1 MRVQEYG
8 RASINATTTSD
19 GDSASTHYSIVLFR
33 IFILESCVA
42 RHSRSPSGLLPTT
55 FGIVR
60 TTPPAHS
67 TTMAKSL
74 RAKAKMAGRRKK
86 REQGN
91 YHAADAA
98 RVARISAKLLG
109 KQPKAEGEED
119 EEVME
124 GEEEEVVEDDAEMS
138 ASAMVEVD

>member
-1 MRVQEYG
+1 
-8 RASINATTTSD
+8 
-19 GDSASTHYSIVLFR
+19 
-33 IFILESCVA
+33 
-42 RHSRSPSGLLPTT
+42 
-55 FGIVR
+55 
-60 TTPPAHS
+60 
-67 TTMAKSL
+67 
-74 RAKAKMAGRRKK
+74 MAGRRKK

-109 KQPKAEGEED
+109 KQPKGKGEED

>member
-1 MRVQEYG
+1 
-8 RASINATTTSD
+8 
-19 GDSASTHYSIVLFR
+19 
-33 IFILESCVA
+33 
-42 RHSRSPSGLLPTT
+42 
-55 FGIVR
+55 
-60 TTPPAHS
+60 
-67 TTMAKSL
+67 MAKSL

-124 GEEEEVVEDDAEMS
+124 GEDAEEEVVEDDAEMS
-138 ASAMVEVD
+138 AYMHRGL

>member
-1 MRVQEYG
+1 
-8 RASINATTTSD
+8 
-19 GDSASTHYSIVLFR
+19 
-33 IFILESCVA
+33 
-42 RHSRSPSGLLPTT
+42 
-55 FGIVR
+55 
-60 TTPPAHS
+60 
-67 TTMAKSL
+67 
-74 RAKAKMAGRRKK
+74 MAGRRKK

>member
-1 MRVQEYG
+1 
-8 RASINATTTSD
+8 
-19 GDSASTHYSIVLFR
+19 
-33 IFILESCVA
+33 
-42 RHSRSPSGLLPTT
+42 
-55 FGIVR
+55 
-60 TTPPAHS
+60 
-67 TTMAKSL
+67 
-74 RAKAKMAGRRKK
+74 MAGRRKK

-124 GEEEEVVEDDAEMS
+124 GEDAEEEVVEDDAEMS
-138 ASAMVEVD
+138 AYMHRGL